1 MAVEQHLTTT
11 SVIIFIIGLLISTLV
26 IYLVTSITRHRRS
39 IKLALFTAIIGSIVY
54 GIVYLWLGNGFLSAI
69 LGGIA
74 WLLALKAIYHMG
86 WLKALI
92 IAVSIWI
99 ITSIIGVLLPTATGP
114 L

>member
-1 MAVEQHLTTT
+1 MAVEQHLTTN

-99 ITSIIGVLLPTATGP
+99 ITTIIGVLLPTATGP

>member
-26 IYLVTSITRHRRS
+26 IYLVTSITRHIRS

>member
-1 MAVEQHLTTT
+1 MAVDQHLTTT

-54 GIVYLWLGNGFLSAI
+54 GIVYLWLGNGFLSAV

-92 IAVSIWI
+92 IAASIWI

>member
-11 SVIIFIIGLLISTLV
+11 SVIMFIIGLLISTLV
-26 IYLVTSITRHRRS
+26 IYVVTVITRHRRS
-39 IKLALFTAIIGSIVY
+39 IKLALFTAIIGSVVY
-54 GIVYLWLGNGFLSAI
+54 GIVYLWLGNGFLSAV

-92 IAVSIWI
+92 IAASIWI
-99 ITSIIGVLLPTATGP
+99 ITSFIGVLLPTATGP

>member
-11 SVIIFIIGLLISTLV
+11 SIFIFIIGLLISTLV
-26 IYLVTSITRHRRS
+26 IYLVTSITSHRRS
-39 IKLALFTAIIGSIVY
+39 IKLALFTAFIGSIVY
-54 GIVYLWLGNGFLSAI
+54 GIVYLLFGNGFLSAL

-74 WLLALKAIYHMG
+74 WLLALKTIYHMG

-92 IAVSIWI
+92 IAASIWI